1 MQKSTYLLLAGISM
15 FLTRFLRAQGTLP
28 VYSDYL
34 SDNIFMVHPSA
45 AGIGNSA
52 KVRLTHRQQWNGVS
66 DSPHCKQ

>member
-1 MQKSTYLLLAGISM
+1 MQKSIYLLLAGISM
-15 FLTRFLRAQGTLP
+15 FLTQFLGAQGTLP

-52 KVRLTHRQQWNGVS
+52 KVNYTWGKRSNRN
-66 DSPHCKQ
+66 